1 MSNAPPFKRGDV
13 VLVPFPFTDLT
24 GQKRRPAIVL
34 AVGAHSDDVILAF
47 ISSIVPKT
55 LAKADVLLQIGN
67 KHFKQTGLKVSSI
80 IRLNKLATI
89 EKRLIRRRLGKL
101 HATQLPKIDRAL
113 IAALEID
120 VNHLRQQS

>member
-1 MSNAPPFKRGDV
+1 MSNAPQFRRGDI

-24 GQKRRPAIVL
+24 GQKRRPAVVL
-34 AVGAHSDDVILAF
+34 AIGAHSDDVILAF

-55 LAKADVLLQIGN
+55 LGNADLLLQIDN

-113 IAALEID
+113 IAALEIN
-120 VNHLRQQS
+120 VKHIQQQS